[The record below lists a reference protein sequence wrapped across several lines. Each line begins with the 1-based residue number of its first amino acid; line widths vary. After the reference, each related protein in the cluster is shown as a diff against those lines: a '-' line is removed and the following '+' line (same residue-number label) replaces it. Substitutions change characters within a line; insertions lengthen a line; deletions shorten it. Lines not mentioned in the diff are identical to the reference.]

1 MKNFEMEKTTKAE
14 MKKQVESSIMSD
26 KNLNTNIIESARKFQ
41 NSEEVAE
48 VVKEMQKIIKSNKCN
63 ILWLA

>member
-1 MKNFEMEKTTKAE
+1 

-26 KNLNTNIIESARKFQ
+26 KNLNANIIESARKFQ

-48 VVKEMQKIIKSNKCN
+48 AVKEMQKIIKSNKCN

>member
-14 MKKQVESSIMSD
+14 MKKQVESSIMSN
-26 KNLNTNIIESARKFQ
+26 KNLNKNIIESARKFQ